1 MLVLATSLGLHVRKV
16 DEQRV
21 QTPQLLRAGE
31 VEIQQ
36 LERGCWATEA
46 SLMLMLLVGVE
57 VVAVEDEAQKPER
70 GRMFGRS
77 LGLQQW

>member
-1 MLVLATSLGLHVRKV
+1 M
-16 DEQRV
+16 
-21 QTPQLLRAGE
+21 PQLLRAGE

-57 VVAVEDEAQKPER
+57 VAVEDEAQKPER
-70 GRMFGRS
+70 GRVFGRS
-77 LGLQQW
+77 LGLQQC

>member
-21 QTPQLLRAGE
+21 QMPQLLRAGE

-57 VVAVEDEAQKPER
+57 VAVEDEAQKPER
-70 GRMFGRS
+70 GRVFGRS
-77 LGLQQW
+77 LGLQQC